1 MQFSNIKTAQPHL
14 APMKEELSEEQIL
27 ESDDDLFEHHRI
39 VVDKGQGMVRID
51 KYLFERLEKT
61 SRTRLQN
68 ACDNDFVKVAGKPVK
83 SSYKIKPLDIITIEL
98 PYPIR
103 ELELVAEDIPI
114 EILFEDDE
122 IIIINKQANMVVHP
136 GHGHYSG
143 TLVNALLFHFQNL
156 PKRIDT
162 HPGLVHR
169 LDKNTTGVMVI
180 AKSDRTLTQLSKQF
194 FERTIERRYVA
205 LVWGDVKEDGTV
217 TCHTGRSHKDRT
229 IITTFP
235 NSDYGKHAVTH
246 YKVLERFGY
255 VTLVEC
261 KLETGRTHQIRV
273 HMKHIGHT
281 LFGDYE
287 YGGDQILK
295 GTTFAKY
302 KQFIHNCFEILPRQA
317 LHAKS
322 LGFTHPVSGEV
333 LHFENELPQDMRTI
347 IERWRAYSSQAK
359 N

>member
-1 MQFSNIKTAQPHL
+1 
-14 APMKEELSEEQIL
+14 MKEELDNEPVIDN
-27 ESDDDLFEHHRI
+27 DDDLFEHHRV
-39 VVDKGQGMVRID
+39 VVDKGQSMVRID
-51 KYLFERLEKT
+51 KFLFDKLEKT

-68 ACDNDFVKVAGKPVK
+68 ACDSDFVKVGGKPVK
-83 SSYKIKPLDIITIEL
+83 SSYKVKPLDVITIEL

-103 ELELVAEDIPI
+103 ELELLPENIPL
-114 EILFEDDE
+114 EILYEDE
-122 IIIINKQANMVVHP
+122 ELLILNKQANMVVHP
-136 GHGHYSG
+136 GHGNYTG
-143 TLVNALLFHFQNL
+143 TLVNGLLYHFQNL
-156 PKRIDT
+156 PLRVDT

-180 AKSDRTLTQLSKQF
+180 AKTDRTLTQLSKQF

-217 TCHTGRSHKDRT
+217 TGNTGRSIRDRKVFT
-229 IITTFP
+229 VFP
-235 NSDYGKHAVTH
+235 DGDHGKHAVTH
-246 YKVLERFGY
+246 YKVLERLGY

-281 LFGDYE
+281 LFGDFE

-302 KQFIHNCFEILPRQA
+302 KQFIHNCFQILPRQA
-317 LHAKS
+317 LHARS
-322 LGFTHPVSGEV
+322 LGFIHPVSGEWMQ
-333 LHFENELPQDMRTI
+333 FEKELPEDMTTI
-347 IERWRAYSSQAK
+347 LERWRSYASQSNK
-359 N
+359 